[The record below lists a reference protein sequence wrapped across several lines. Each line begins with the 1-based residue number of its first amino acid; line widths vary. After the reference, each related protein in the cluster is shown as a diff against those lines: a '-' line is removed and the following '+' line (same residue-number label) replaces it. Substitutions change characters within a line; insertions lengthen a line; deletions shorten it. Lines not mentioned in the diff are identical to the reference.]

1 MTLKLLK
8 IAIKLRKYKLNK
20 MALFLEGLIFII
32 SGARISSDI
41 ILGEKTRFAYNGM
54 SCLIVKGTVIGK
66 SCLIGARVTTGRKF
80 PYKKVPKIGDSVF
93 IGFNSSIIGPIEIG
107 DNVVIAPHTL
117 VNKNVPEGSIVAG
130 DPFKI
135 IGNTDSLNYNIFEN
149 EQYL

>member
-1 MTLKLLK
+1 MITKILR
-8 IAIKLRKYKLNK
+8 IAIIFRKYKLSK
-20 MALFLEGLIFII
+20 ISLFLEGIIFII

-41 ILGEKTRFAYNGM
+41 VLGEKTRFAYNGM

-80 PYKKVPKIGDSVF
+80 PYKKVPKIGDCVF
-93 IGFNSSIIGPIEIG
+93 IGFNSSIIGPVEIG

-117 VNKNVPEGSIVAG
+117 VNKSVPEGSIVAG
-130 DPFKI
+130 VPFKI
-135 IGNTDSLNYNIFEN
+135 IGKTNSIEYNIFEN